1 MRPLLAIL
9 AFVLVVLAVFAAFVA
24 GYTLRGDT
32 GSGTAGGSAVGASS
46 LDALIVKELQDHYY
60 KPVDAARLERAGV
73 AATLAS
79 LHDPYT
85 VYLTPKQS
93 QALTDSLSGS
103 YSGIGAEFD
112 KRGAKLIVTGV
123 FSGSPAKAAG
133 LAAGDWIVAVDGAA
147 IAGLSADAAAARIKG
162 VEGSHVTLS
171 VRTAGKGAAH
181 AVTLTRRKIATPE
194 TQVKLLHSG
203 GEAIGY
209 IYVPSFATGVGAA
222 VGRDVTALQA
232 RGARAFVLDLRFDP
246 GGYITEACN
255 VSSDFLSGGVVVS
268 THGLHEPTQIYRATG
283 HPVTSRPLVVL
294 VNKWSASASEI
305 TAGALQDHHRAT
317 IIGTRTYGKG
327 VAQTNSSLPG
337 GATLH
342 MTIAG
347 YLTPDGRDIN
357 HKGITPSVTVADNAK
372 TPRDEA
378 LDRAV
383 QYLVSGH

>member
-24 GYTLRGDT
+24 GYTLRGSSS
-32 GSGTAGGSAVGASS
+32 SGVSSNPAAAGS
-46 LDALIVKELQDHYY
+46 LDALIVQELQAHYY
-60 KPVDAARLERAGV
+60 KPVDATRLERAGV

-93 QALTDSLSGS
+93 RALTESLSGS

-112 KRGAKLIVTGV
+112 KRGGKLVVTGV
-123 FSGSPAKAAG
+123 FSGSPAKASG
-133 LAAGDWIVAVDGAA
+133 LAAGDWIVSVDGVAV
-147 IAGLSADAAAARIKG
+147 AGESADAAATRIKG
-162 VEGSHVTLS
+162 AEGTHVTLG
-171 VRTAGKGAAH
+171 VRTAGKGLTH
-181 AVTLTRRKIATPE
+181 AVTLTRRQIATPE
-194 TQVKLLHSG
+194 TQTRLLHRR

-209 IYVPSFATGVGAA
+209 IYVPSFSVGVGAA
-222 VGRDVTALQA
+222 VGRDVAALRA
-232 RGARAFVLDLRFDP
+232 RGAHAFVLDLRFDP
-246 GGYITEACN
+246 GGYISEACN
-255 VSSDFLSGGVVVS
+255 VSSDFLAGGVVVS
-268 THGLHEPTQIYRATG
+268 THGLHEPTQVYRATG
-283 HPVTSRPLVVL
+283 RPATLQPLVVL

-317 IIGTRTYGKG
+317 VIGTRTYGKG
-327 VAQTNSSLPG
+327 VAQTNFALPG

-357 HKGITPSVTVADNAK
+357 HKGITPSVTVVDDPK
-372 TPRDEA
+372 TSRDEA
-378 LDRAV
+378 LDRALR
-383 QYLVSGH
+383 YLVSGR

>member
-9 AFVLVVLAVFAAFVA
+9 AFVLVVLAVMAAFVA

-32 GSGTAGGSAVGASS
+32 GSSAAVGGALSASS
-46 LDALIVKELQDHYY
+46 LDALVVKELQAHYY

-73 AATLAS
+73 TATLAS

-85 VYLTPKQS
+85 VYLTPAQS
-93 QALTDSLSGS
+93 QALIQSLSGS

-133 LAAGDWIVAVDGAA
+133 LAAGDWIVAVDGVAV
-147 IAGLSADAAAARIKG
+147 GGQSADAAAGRIKG
-162 VEGSHVTLS
+162 IEGTHVTLS
-171 VRTAGKGAAH
+171 VRTAGKGPAH

-194 TQVKLLHSG
+194 TSSRLIHSG
-203 GEAIGY
+203 GDTIGY
-209 IYVPSFATGVGAA
+209 IYVPTFATGVGAA
-222 VGRDVTALQA
+222 VGRDIAALRA
-232 RGARAFVLDLRFDP
+232 RGARAFVLDLRYDP

-268 THGLHEPTQIYRATG
+268 THGLHEPTRIYRATG
-283 HPVTSRPLVVL
+283 RPATSQPLVVL

-317 IIGTRTYGKG
+317 IIGTRTFGKA
-327 VAQTNSSLPG
+327 VAQTNFALPG

-342 MTIAG
+342 MTIAS
-347 YLTPDGRDIN
+347 YLTPNGRDIN
-357 HKGITPSVTVADNAK
+357 HKGITPSVTVVDNAK

-383 QYLVSGH
+383 QYLVNGH